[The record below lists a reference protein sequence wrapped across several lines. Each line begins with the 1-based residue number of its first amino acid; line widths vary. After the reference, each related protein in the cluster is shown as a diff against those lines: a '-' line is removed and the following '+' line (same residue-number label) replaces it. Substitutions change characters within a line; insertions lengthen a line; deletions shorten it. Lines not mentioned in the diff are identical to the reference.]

1 MNRILIIIFIFCT
14 AIVKAEEI
22 AALED
27 SLLSIS
33 KKIQDSEDDKLK
45 EQLNNQFT
53 NLLKSTLEQNASFK
67 HEFTKLKNIVRLS
80 TPDKKYN
87 IITWMMNNSAG
98 VYKYFGF
105 TQYYDKKLKKTFV
118 YQLND
123 SDTDVGT
130 YTTYGDS
137 TWYGIL
143 YYEMVPVKMKKK
155 NMYFILGFDANDW
168 VSKKRIIE
176 PIIFDKQ
183 GKPSFGA
190 PVFQEGPKT
199 VIKKVKVDKNAPPK
213 PTKKIVKERDKY
225 RVIFEHSAQA
235 SMSLSYNKQLK
246 MIVFDHLAPSDE
258 KYKGIAA
265 FYAPDFSYDAFVLKQ
280 DKWYLKKNVDARNPR
295 KVKATKSELIPQNI
309 QEKTNAEE

>member
-1 MNRILIIIFIFCT
+1 MVFT
-14 AIVKAEEI
+14 SVVKAEEI
-22 AALED
+22 SILED
-27 SLLSIS
+27 SLI
-33 KKIQDSEDDKLK
+33 KINIKIQACDDDQLRTTLNEQFSEVLRK
-45 EQLNNQFT
+45 
-53 NLLKSTLEQNASFK
+53 TLEQPTSFK
-67 HEFTKLKNIVRLS
+67 YDFAKLKNVVRLS

-87 IITWMMNNSAG
+87 IFTWMLNNSSG
-98 VYKYFGF
+98 VYKYYGF
-105 TQYYDKKLKKTFV
+105 TQYFDKKSKKMFV
-118 YQLND
+118 YQLSD

-130 YTTYGDS
+130 YNTYGDS

-155 NMYFILGFDANDW
+155 NMYFVLGFDANDW

-183 GKPSFGA
+183 GRPSFGA
-190 PVFQEGPKT
+190 PVFQESPKT

-213 PTKKIVKERDKY
+213 PTKKIVKERDKF

-280 DKWYLKKNVDARNPR
+280 DKWYLKKNVDARNPK
-295 KVKATKSELIPQNI
+295 KVKAQKTSTIIE
-309 QEKTNAEE
+309 EKTKAPLTEE